1 MNRFWVKNERII
13 VHFYICPFADRKI
26 LMGDQT
32 SRENIIWNTVRHQR
46 TWEREGI
53 THANGRIQT

>member
-1 MNRFWVKNERII
+1 MNGSFLYR
-13 VHFYICPFADRKI
+13 CPFADRKI

-53 THANGRIQT
+53 THANGRILT